1 MRPGGASRS
10 LAELATHGRP
20 GRREPELWPS
30 TVFRTAYPSS
40 TSDASAAD
48 AGLLD
53 MVSNI
58 RREPRLFDPVPGET
72 RPSSAS
78 GRSGLAERPRVNSFF
93 NLLAV
98 GLVGASIVGVFFGI
112 AFSLLPQPEEKTVVA
127 AGPGLRGAEQS
138 VSTAKGSTDPG
149 DPPAKIIASPG
160 NARGPDPRSH
170 ALDSPT
176 PAPQAGSSPGN
187 EPTPNAP
194 APQAS
199 SSPANE
205 PTPNAGA
212 SNQSLGHLPTRRER
226 SAHHHPHPLAN
237 AEKQRIL
244 SAAIDRA
251 HRENFSDPFQSL
263 TPPRAGARNSF
274 DQLITYLSEQAQPV
288 QPLTPP
294 QPGTTDS
301 FDQLITRLTAQAK
314 PVRSLTPP

>member
-10 LAELATHGRP
+10 LAELATHSRP
-20 GRREPELWPS
+20 GRKEPELWPS
-30 TVFRTAYPSS
+30 TGFRTAYPSS
-40 TSDASAAD
+40 TSDASAAA

-53 MVSNI
+53 MVSNV

-93 NLLAV
+93 YLVAV
-98 GLVGASIVGVFFGI
+98 GLVGAAIVGVFFGI
-112 AFSLLPQPEEKTVVA
+112 AFSLLPQPEKKTVAA
-127 AGPGLRGAEQS
+127 AGPALPGAEQS

-149 DPPAKIIASPG
+149 DPPAKVIASPG

-170 ALDSPT
+170 ALDSP
-176 PAPQAGSSPGN
+176 
-187 EPTPNAP
+187 AP
-194 APQAS
+194 APQAT

-212 SNQSLGHLPTRRER
+212 SNQSRGHLATRRER
-226 SAHHHPHPLAN
+226 SARHHPQPLAN

-244 SAAIDRA
+244 AAAIDRA

-274 DQLITYLSEQAQPV
+274 DQLITHLSEQAKPV

-294 QPGTTDS
+294 QPGTWNS
-301 FDQLITRLTAQAK
+301 FDELITQLTAQAK